1 MSGSILVIEDE
12 PNIGEGICEVLE
24 VEGYQAVWISDGER
38 GYRRLCRDQFDLVI
52 LDVMLPGMD
61 GYTLCERI
69 RSEGD
74 QTPVLFLSAKGAV
87 SDRIQGL
94 KVGGDDY
101 LPKPFRLEELLLR
114 VQAILRRQPTLHA
127 QSGTPPIR
135 FGRNQFD
142 PTTFRATSWDD
153 ETHTLTQREAMILI
167 MLNENANA
175 VVARDDILERVW
187 GHDVFP
193 VLENGR

>member
-1 MSGSILVIEDE
+1 MGTRCANEFAPKGSDACLV
-12 PNIGEGICEVLE
+12 
-24 VEGYQAVWISDGER
+24 SKR
-38 GYRRLCRDQFDLVI
+38 
-52 LDVMLPGMD
+52 
-61 GYTLCERI
+61 
-69 RSEGD
+69 
-74 QTPVLFLSAKGAV
+74 KGAV

-142 PTTFRATSWDD
+142 PTTFRATSS
-153 ETHTLTQREAMILI
+153 TMRHIRLP
-167 MLNENANA
+167 NAK
-175 VVARDDILERVW
+175 
-187 GHDVFP
+187 P
-193 VLENGR
+193 